1 MKELFEKVYIK
12 SEKDLPK
19 ECGYYPVHQ
28 KGFEQNYIMTMFYNG
43 LPDNLWTQTY
53 DYYLRPLESQ
63 ELPAEEMKQKLCDK
77 IEEILRGVK
86 LKNFTTDEGDSLALV
101 DILSIPSEST
111 IKSGQD
117 EIENITEQI
126 YFELPDNLMN
136 EFATQPHSD
145 IVKPSDQ
152 DIENA
157 SRDYINDDRFNG
169 LLTTMKQTIR
179 RAYYT
184 GAENMRDNNIYI
196 SPKNKIMRTIDK
208 YLQSLNKE

>member
-1 MKELFEKVYIK
+1 MIMICDQILDWIK
-12 SEKDLPK
+12 
-19 ECGYYPVHQ
+19 
-28 KGFEQNYIMTMFYNG
+28 I
-43 LPDNLWTQTY
+43 
-53 DYYLRPLESQ
+53 ESQ
-63 ELPAEEMKQKLCDK
+63 ELPAEVKPTASITDIMLFLEKNGIKQGYN
-77 IEEILRGVK
+77 IGVRDCAR
-86 LKNFTTDEGDSLALV
+86 L
-101 DILSIPSEST
+101 I
-111 IKSGQD
+111 Q
-117 EIENITEQI
+117 
-126 YFELPDNLMN
+126 
-136 EFATQPHSD
+136 EFIAQWSQPHSD